1 MIICPCIACFVFGN
15 GGGGGGWW
23 QCIGMGR
30 AALVLT
36 ITKIIKFVCKIII
49 NEIGTM
55 L

>member
-15 GGGGGGWW
+15 GGGGG
-23 QCIGMGR
+23 CVMVAVGMGR